1 MNMFADFFP
10 KTLFFFVGNCNDTI
24 GVCDT
29 LALLTV
35 RAKANVRA
43 QC

>member
-1 MNMFADFFP
+1 MNMFADFSP
-10 KTLFFFVGNCNDTI
+10 KTLFFVGNCNDSI

-35 RAKANVRA
+35 RAKGNVRA